1 MFKGSACERGLNRCP
16 RLLPKE
22 RYIYKRTGIQARAAV
37 TAASVGGSTMSAAA
51 GGGGRSFLFSSR
63 SPLSLLHS
71 IKRQRKKESAKVVIV
86 SLSNKRNIMSTDGNG
101 NPYFV
106 HHLRHNGKMAFGWND
121 DHINAC
127 AVEEPSPPAAKNP
140 LAKIS
145 GRSLTVSAL
154 SSTSSSSQPMPRRAS
169 PHRASHS
176 VRF

>member
-1 MFKGSACERGLNRCP
+1 MFKGSACERGPNRCP

-86 SLSNKRNIMSTDGNG
+86 SLSNKGNIMATLIFLHG
-101 NPYFV
+101 
-106 HHLRHNGKMAFGWND
+106 LRHNGKMAFGWND

-145 GRSLTVSAL
+145 GR
-154 SSTSSSSQPMPRRAS
+154 
-169 PHRASHS
+169 
-176 VRF
+176 